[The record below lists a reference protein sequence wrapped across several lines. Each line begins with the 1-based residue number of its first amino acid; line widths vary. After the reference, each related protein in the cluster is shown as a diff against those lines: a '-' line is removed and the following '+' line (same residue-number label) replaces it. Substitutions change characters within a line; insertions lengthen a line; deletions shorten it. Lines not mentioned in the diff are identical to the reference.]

1 MKTKLKMLS
10 LILIMGLSGSS
21 LFAQDMPDLMGWPE
35 ASQMAAKEMMDKYGK
50 PDIMSDKMLV
60 WIKNGIWN
68 RTIVFKEEADHNF
81 PMPHK
86 DVMQQFV
93 DFKVPT
99 DMFDELAEYDGSVV
113 VDRTQ
118 GEISARCDKEG
129 ANFLALNLAYDIIN
143 GKRSV
148 SEAREY
154 YHKTIMKV
162 MKGEKPEYTQ
172 KLMFSPDMSAPDPD
186 MKFMDK

>member
-1 MKTKLKMLS
+1 MKTKLKKIL
-10 LILIMGLSGSS
+10 LILCMGLAGSS
-21 LFAQDMPDLMGWPE
+21 IYAQDMPDLSLWPE

-50 PDIMSDKMLV
+50 PDITSERMLV
-60 WIKNGIWN
+60 WVKNGIWN

-93 DFKVPT
+93 DLKVPM

-129 ANFLALNLAYDIIN
+129 ANFLALNLAYDIIK

-148 SEAREY
+148 TEAREFY
-154 YHKTIMKV
+154 GKTIMKV

-172 KLMFSPDMSAPDPD
+172 KLMFSPDMSSPDPD
-186 MKFMDK
+186 MQLEK

>member
-1 MKTKLKMLS
+1 MKTRLRKLL
-10 LILIMGLSGSS
+10 LILCMGLTSSS
-21 LFAQDMPDLMGWPE
+21 LYSQDMPDVSSWPE
-35 ASQMAAKEMMDKYGK
+35 VSQMAAKEMMEKYGK
-50 PDIMSDKMLV
+50 PDIISDQMLV

-129 ANFLALNLAYDIIN
+129 ANFLALNLAYDIIK

-154 YHKTIMKV
+154 YGKTIMKV

-172 KLMFSPDMSAPDPD
+172 KLMFSPDTTAPDPD
-186 MKFMDK
+186 MKLMDK